1 MGVQQTTGVTTA
13 VKQFGVKENRQWG
26 IHSMVY
32 FLPMIS
38 LEDDRWSTMT
48 GGYKTL
54 FDPGHYSTDLKQKVI
69 RQPFGESFG
78 TNFIIRGTW
87 DTHHSQLFHSS

>member
-1 MGVQQTTGVTTA
+1 M
-13 VKQFGVKENRQWG
+13 KQFGVKENRQWG

-48 GGYKTL
+48 GGYKTH
-54 FDPGHYSTDLKQKVI
+54 FDPRPLLRRLKQKVI

-87 DTHHSQLFHSS
+87 GTPHSQLFHSS